1 MEREIS
7 VREYQIS
14 RGRPIWTKHSLLHHI
29 EATDRAGVPAVL
41 GQPGSE
47 VELQR
52 GRGQPTDY
60 IQQKGVLS
68 SSKTMVVCID
78 VTHPSPGNREGAPSV
93 VGVVASIDEKC
104 GQWLASVSCQQ
115 SRKEMISELE
125 EMIVQRLR
133 V

>member
-1 MEREIS
+1 MC
-7 VREYQIS
+7 EYQIS
-14 RGRPIWTKHSLLHHI
+14 RGCPVWTKHSLLRRI

-47 VELQR
+47 VGPQR
-52 GRGQPTDY
+52 GRVQSTDY
-60 IQQKGVLS
+60 IQQNGVLS
-68 SSKTMVVCID
+68 SSKTRVVCID

-104 GQWLASVSCQQ
+104 GQWLASVRCQQ
-115 SRKEMISELE
+115 SRKGMVSELE
-125 EMIVQRLR
+125 EMIVQRLK